1 MDTKLAI
8 KNIYDSLYI
17 MRSNTLK
24 KEKYI
29 NTKINDVPGHIL
41 VRSWKNEKNIKL
53 KEQFEILIAK
63 KLNSYNVL
71 LQYNDVPSIYLDFLN
86 EVTSI
91 DAIIELFDNLNE
103 EVKNIA
109 NVKYKEYFDKYLEEN
124 DKCKI
129 IKFRRNL

>member
-17 MRSNTLK
+17 MRSNILK

-41 VRSWKNEKNIKL
+41 VRSWKNEKNIRL

-71 LQYNDVPSIYLDFLN
+71 LQYNDVPSIYLNFLN

-91 DAIIELFDNLNE
+91 DAIIELFDNSNE
-103 EVKNIA
+103 KVKNIA